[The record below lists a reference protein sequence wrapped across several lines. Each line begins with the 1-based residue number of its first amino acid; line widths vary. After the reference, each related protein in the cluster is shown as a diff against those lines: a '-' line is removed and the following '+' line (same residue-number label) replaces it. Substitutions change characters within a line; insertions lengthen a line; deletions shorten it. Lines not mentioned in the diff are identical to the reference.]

1 MLMTKRPNSDR
12 GKKLE
17 NECPARAAILKSRE
31 NGQYLFLD
39 GVQHLSVCKLLHRR
53 KEGAVSLV
61 LRDWHGG
68 FSISSTW
75 HFVKA
80 SGFTE
85 LTYGKVRYIIE
96 SHLRK
101 EPACPS
107 CLALDLSRSGLL
119 ERQRTTGSHRTT
131 ITSYDSA
138 QVHSEIEM
146 CRDGDLS
153 SVEAL
158 FPTNAS
164 AVVNTSDAELVIER
178 TCISGEFAGEKA
190 FEGIASQEIEKE
202 RSVVT
207 PQGRSVTPEEADNE
221 AKEFC
226 SQPEEAGNEA
236 EDSCSQ
242 PERPEARRKR
252 CASASSCC
260 LPELKGESQS
270 ESSQFAFRLLH
281 AIVRENA
288 WIKREL
294 DELNAAGCS
303 NE

>member
-85 LTYGKVRYIIE
+85 LTYGKV
-96 SHLRK
+96 
-101 EPACPS
+101 
-107 CLALDLSRSGLL
+107 RSGLL

-242 PERPEARRKR
+242 PERPEAVTSRSSPARSHSEATSRYLPWKRRKR

-281 AIVRENA
+281 AIMLEMARHLEQA
-288 WIKREL
+288 
-294 DELNAAGCS
+294 CS
-303 NE
+303 NIQLTKGR